1 MEHLYITLLF
11 FFPFFSLF
19 FQISIL
25 FFRSGSSPGHQG
37 VTEEWGIDWN
47 TFLVSSLNFVVA
59 IIDARGSSGQSD
71 ELKFE
76 IQKKI
81 GTIDVEDQLSVLL

>member
-1 MEHLYITLLF
+1 MNRVD
-11 FFPFFSLF
+11 FS
-19 FQISIL
+19 
-25 FFRSGSSPGHQG
+25 SGSSPGHQG
-37 VTEEWGIDWN
+37 VTEEWSIDWN

-59 IIDARGSSGQSD
+59 IVDARGSSGQSD

-81 GTIDVEDQLSVLL
+81 GTIDVDDQLFVLQ